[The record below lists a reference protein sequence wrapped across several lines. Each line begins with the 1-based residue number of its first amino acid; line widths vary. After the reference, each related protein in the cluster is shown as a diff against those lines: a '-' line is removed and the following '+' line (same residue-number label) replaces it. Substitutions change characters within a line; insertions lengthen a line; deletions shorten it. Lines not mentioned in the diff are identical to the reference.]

1 MRQRIVV
8 PARWW
13 RSHRVDAGAP
23 SMRGG
28 ISVCALVCALAL
40 VFPASSLAD
49 HLFVESFGPDGT
61 AGSSFSGIEGS
72 RSIAIDQTSGT
83 IYVANQETE
92 SVYRFNENH
101 QPANFS
107 ALGSP
112 VLTGLPTRSVPGRS
126 QLAVDQSSHRLYAT
140 SINSLF
146 AFEASG
152 APAELSALAANE
164 IGGFSGLCGVAVDSS
179 GNIYAADR
187 AELKVKVFAPTGA
200 PLTEFEVGEIPAVEG
215 SGPCNLAID
224 SAGDV
229 YVNHSESA
237 VEKFAPSSFPVTA
250 ATTYS
255 PLGIVDPGQDY
266 SLSVN
271 PITDHLYVLRAV
283 GPFGG
288 GSGETEGIEY
298 DPAGNEVPAP
308 FGDAEP
314 GQLRLAAGI
323 AVRGSGV
330 SEKLYVSSLI
340 GEGRVGIFGPF
351 VKLPQVETL
360 AATEVAKTTTT
371 MNASLNARGTQTTA
385 CTFEYGL
392 SASYGQSA
400 PCDSVDGSPIS
411 SPAEIPVDSASH
423 SVAAHLTGLAEN
435 TEYHFR
441 IVAGN
446 SFGLNRGA
454 DATFETLGQP
464 VIEEENVSGITATR
478 ARIIGAIDPRGEA
491 TTFVV
496 QFVTGP
502 QFDAGE
508 WSEAITVPQ
517 PPKAVGAGVGP
528 VQVSQELVGL
538 IPGTV
543 YHFRLV
549 ATNLADPPVEGD
561 GQTFATFPATET
573 ELPNGRGYELV
584 SPPAKAGEVFPPET
598 LGLLDGTCVF
608 ACLPGFDLR
617 KMPMQPSPNGSTIA
631 YEGQAFGPGTASEAN
646 EYLAVRAAD
655 GWATEGI
662 SKPNYL
668 ASSTFAEQGSGYLG
682 FSSDLSRGVIFQ
694 VRPSLSPAAPQE
706 YANLYLWQRGGSVTP
721 LLTEAPPHRPGGLEP
736 ASSFIV
742 IYGGANAGAGST
754 PAFSHVVFEAND
766 ALTAEVPLVAP
777 PAPEVAANERDL
789 YEWVDGQLRLV
800 NVLPN
805 NATAAPDA
813 VIGSGRLL
821 SPNPVNE
828 GPDFSH
834 AISDDGSRIFWTDK
848 ATGQVYV
855 RKDGIS
861 TAAIPD
867 SGGFVTAAA
876 DGSRVLMST
885 GHLYDTTTVIPTEM
899 ADLTANLGGFQGAL
913 GASEDFARIYF
924 VDTEV
929 LAGANGENK
938 SPTSGESNLYL
949 WEQGSPMSQTTFVA
963 TLSSNDNSMGQLGLF
978 GDWRPSATLRTAQV
992 TPDGR
997 YLAFMS
1003 VEPLTGYN
1011 NNQKDGKVCLGK
1023 GSTTGLTACTEVFEF
1038 DAREATLGCA
1048 SCNPSTERPRG
1059 YANLSVLFDG
1069 GRDAILPPP
1078 HNLTANGRLFFESQD
1093 TLLTQDTN
1101 GQIQDV
1107 YQWEPVGPACNQP
1120 AGCLALISS
1129 GHSPNDSQFVNATPS
1144 GDDAFITTRER
1155 LVRRDRD
1162 DLLDLYDARVGG
1174 GFDEGEAISCTEE
1187 TCRGALPPPPIQQ
1200 DPASATF
1207 VGPGNPPKR
1216 GCRSGYV
1223 KKHGKCVKKHKKKT
1237 KRHAPTARGGAK

>member
-1 MRQRIVV
+1 LAVAV
-8 PARWW
+8 PLLL
-13 RSHRVDAGAP
+13 
-23 SMRGG
+23 
-28 ISVCALVCALAL
+28 ALL
-40 VFPASSLAD
+40 VFPHAAAAD
-49 HLFVESFGPDGT
+49 HLFLESFGPDGT
-61 AGSSFSGIEGS
+61 AGSSFPGIEGS
-72 RSIAIDQTSGT
+72 RSIAIDQTDGT

-92 SVYRFNENH
+92 SVYRFDKDH

-140 SINSLF
+140 SLNSLF
-146 AFEASG
+146 AFQASG
-152 APAELSALAANE
+152 APAELSALATNE
-164 IGGFSGLCGVAVDSS
+164 IGGFSGLCGVAVDSG

-187 AELKVKVFAPTGA
+187 AELKVEVFAPTGA

-224 SAGDV
+224 SAGGV

-255 PLGIVDPGQDY
+255 SSGIVDPGPDY
-266 SLSVN
+266 SLAVN
-271 PITDHLYVLRAV
+271 PITDHLYLLRAR

-298 DPAGNEVPAP
+298 DAAGNEVPAP

-330 SEKLYVSSLI
+330 FERLFVSSLI

-360 AATEVAKTTTT
+360 AATEVAKTTATI
-371 MNASLNARGTQTTA
+371 NASLNPRGTQTTTCA
-385 CTFEYGL
+385 FEYGPGP
-392 SASYGQSA
+392 SYGQSA
-400 PCDSVDGSPIS
+400 PCDSLDGLPIS
-411 SPAEIPVDSASH
+411 SPAEIPLDSAGH
-423 SVAAHLTGLAEN
+423 SLAAHLTGLAEN
-435 TEYHFR
+435 TEYHYR
-441 IVAGN
+441 ILAGN
-446 SFGLNRGA
+446 SFGLSQGA
-454 DATFETLGQP
+454 DQTFETLGQP
-464 VIEEENVSGITATR
+464 LIEDQSVSGITATR
-478 ARIIGAIDPRGEA
+478 ARIGAAIDPRGEA

-496 QFVTGP
+496 QFVTGAR
-502 QFDAGE
+502 FEAGE

-517 PPKAVGAGVGP
+517 PPKPVGGGVGP

-538 IPGTV
+538 IPGAL
-543 YHFRLV
+543 YHFRLL
-549 ATNLADPPVEGD
+549 ATNLADPPVQGD
-561 GQTFATFPATET
+561 GLTFVTFPATET

-584 SPPAKAGEVFPPET
+584 SPVAKAGEVFPPET
-598 LGLLDGTCVF
+598 LGLLDGTCLF

-617 KMPMQPSPNGSTIA
+617 KMPMQPSPGGGSIA

-646 EYLAVRAAD
+646 EYLADRAAD
-655 GWATEGI
+655 RWATEPI
-662 SKPNYL
+662 SKPQYL
-668 ASSTFAEQGSGYLG
+668 ASSTFAEQSSGYLG
-682 FSSDLSRGVIFQ
+682 FSADLSRGVIFQ
-694 VRPSLSPAAPQE
+694 VRPSLSPAAPPE

-721 LLTEAPPHRPGGLEP
+721 LLTQAPPHRPGGLEP

-742 IYGGANAGAGST
+742 IYGGANGGAGNT
-754 PAFSHVVFEAND
+754 PAFSHVVFQAND

-777 PAPEVAANERDL
+777 SAPQVAADERNL

-800 NVLPN
+800 NVLPDN
-805 NATAAPDA
+805 TTAAPDA
-813 VIGSGRLL
+813 VLGSGRLL

-828 GPDFSH
+828 GPDLSH
-834 AISDDGSRIFWTDK
+834 AISEDGSRIFWTDR

-855 RKDGIS
+855 RKDGIV

-867 SGGFVTAAA
+867 SGGFLTAAA
-876 DGSRVLMST
+876 DGSRVLMSS
-885 GHLYDTTTVIPTEM
+885 GHLYDTTTAIPTEV

-913 GASEDFARIYF
+913 GAGEDLARIYF

-929 LAGANGENK
+929 LAGANRENK
-938 SPTSGESNLYL
+938 SPTSGENNLYL
-949 WEQGSPMSQTTFVA
+949 WEQGSPTSQTTFLA
-963 TLSSNDNSMGQLGLF
+963 TLSSNDNSIGQLGLF

-997 YLAFMS
+997 YLAFTS
-1003 VEPLTGYN
+1003 VEPLTEYN
-1011 NNQKDGKVCLGK
+1011 NNQKEGKICLGK

-1038 DAREATLGCA
+1038 DAREATLACA

-1069 GRDAILPPP
+1069 GRDDILPPP
-1078 HNLTANGRLFFESQD
+1078 RNLTANGRLFFESQD

-1101 GQIQDV
+1101 GQTQDL
-1107 YQWEPVGPACNQP
+1107 YQWEPFAPGCNRP
-1120 AGCLALISS
+1120 AGCLALIST
-1129 GHSPNDSQFVNATPS
+1129 GHSPNDSHFVNATPS
-1144 GDDAFITTRER
+1144 GDDVFFTTRER
-1155 LVRRDRD
+1155 LVQSDRD

-1174 GFDEGEAISCTEE
+1174 GFEEGEAISCSEE

-1216 GCRSGYV
+1216 SCRSGYLR
-1223 KKHGKCVKKHKKKT
+1223 KHGKCVKKHPRKKKS
-1237 KRHAPTARGGAK
+1237 RARYPRGGGK